1 MNIIE
6 FNSSSKSKI
15 AFCLIDNTINIKDN
29 FSKEIVKN
37 QSDFTISN
45 LYIKGFDVYQ
55 SFDEDQIIKHVSKL
69 DYSHALV
76 FSTGTEFIN
85 GYDFFNSLENL
96 IKENFLVAGH
106 ILDRKTAYY
115 ELHHQCYLINL
126 NLYRNLNYPEI
137 GKTEL
142 GISHSQ
148 TIPLRS
154 LENIHDDYTPVY
166 IKPGT
171 DIQTYYHKCHG
182 WNIISVALKN
192 DLPLKVFDNTMRNN
206 KKYLYPES
214 KKDFEK
220 NLSWIYHKNQYC
232 LQDFIHKDNT
242 EWSNNIE
249 GKFNQLLLPAS
260 GTLYLDLID
269 QGTVIFYD
277 YNQKSLDYWKDN
289 CYKKSNIEYKFVK
302 TDLLSENNL
311 LDYCDFNLQ
320 KTFINF
326 SNIFC
331 YEGTASLFPL
341 SYRVYKENQIL
352 QLLQKEMPNSTIN
365 FTSRAATG
373 FSNNLKMIGTAKDFT
388 LTNIEQLKKPT
399 WHVNADWIN
408 F

>member
-1 MNIIE
+1 MNTIE
-6 FNSSSKSKI
+6 FKSISKSKI
-15 AFCLIDNTINIKDN
+15 AFCLIDNIADIKDN
-29 FSKEIVKN
+29 FSKEIIKN

-45 LYIKGFDVYQ
+45 LHVKGFDVYQ
-55 SFDEDQIIKHVSKL
+55 SFDEDQIIRQVSKL
-69 DYSHALV
+69 DYSHALI

-85 GYDFFNSLENL
+85 GYEFFNSLKNL
-96 IKENFLVAGH
+96 VKEDFLVAGH

-115 ELHHQCYLINL
+115 ELHHQCYLVNL
-126 NLYRNLNYPEI
+126 SLYRQLGCPEI

-148 TIPLRS
+148 TTPLRS
-154 LENIHDDYTPVY
+154 SENIHDDYTPIYV
-166 IKPGT
+166 KPGT
-171 DIQTYYHKCHG
+171 NSQTYHHKCHG
-182 WNIISVALKN
+182 WNIISLALQHN
-192 DLPLKVFDNTMRNN
+192 LSLRVFDNSIRNN

-220 NLSWIYHKNQYC
+220 NLSWIYYRNQYC
-232 LQDFIHKDNT
+232 LQDFIHTDNT
-242 EWSNNIE
+242 EWSNNIDE
-249 GKFNQLLLPAS
+249 KFNQLLLPAS

-277 YNQKSLDYWKDN
+277 YNQKSLDYWQDT
-289 CYKKSNIEYKFVK
+289 CCKKTNIEYKFVK

-311 LDYCDFNLQ
+311 LDHCDLDLQ

-352 QLLQKEMPNSTIN
+352 ELLQRKMPNSTIN

-373 FSNNLKMIGTAKDFT
+373 FLDGLKMSGTSKDFEI
-388 LTNIEQLKKPT
+388 TNIETLKKPT
-399 WHVNADWIN
+399 WHYNLDWN
-408 F
+408 